1 MGLRMSAAATRRD
14 VSIAGAASVAFG
26 AVAPASAQIRKGAKK
41 LTPKRIGSDRMPAAN
56 YAPVIT
62 IFDHRG
68 CQRKGTEYKG
78 DPSGGQDDE
87 MMVKVSQT
95 QLNIASPAF
104 KELANSVL
112 AASLSTLKK

>member
-1 MGLRMSAAATRRD
+1 MFTEPCPFPVHPHSFPSCL
-14 VSIAGAASVAFG
+14 I
-26 AVAPASAQIRKGAKK
+26 PADC
-41 LTPKRIGSDRMPAAN
+41 LTLSKPLSLQ
-56 YAPVIT
+56 IT

-95 QLNIASPAF
+95 QFNIASPAF

-112 AASLSTLKK
+112 AVSCFFTPFSICLSLA